1 MNRADVFT
9 FFDSLPCI
17 ILRKNARE
25 PLTGPIEKKIALQNQ
40 KYSGSIDALKSK
52 KIRFPRVTPTI
63 VFNPGN
69 IIM

>member
-25 PLTGPIEKKIALQNQ
+25 PLTGPIEEKIASQNQ
-40 KYSGSIDALKSK
+40 RYSGCVDALKSK
-52 KIRFPRVTPTI
+52 KLDFPA
-63 VFNPGN
+63 
-69 IIM
+69 